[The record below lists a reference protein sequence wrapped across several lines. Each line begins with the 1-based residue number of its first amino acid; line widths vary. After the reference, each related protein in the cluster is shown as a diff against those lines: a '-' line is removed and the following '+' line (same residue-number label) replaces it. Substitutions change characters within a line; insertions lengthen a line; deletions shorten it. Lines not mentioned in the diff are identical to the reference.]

1 MTRHVTQEKAGTT
14 RLFLAVSIIV
24 LALTLVFITVFSYRY
39 GWQWIDSDS
48 ASEMILGK
56 LLAAENTFVSGN
68 WFYSTEIRLVYQTIF
83 TMPLFKLL
91 GRYDNWALIR
101 ALNILLNNLVL
112 ILSYFFMTKS
122 MKIRTKW
129 VLLSGIFLL
138 MPLSVTYWDIVS
150 FGGYY
155 IFFIAQFFFCLGFF
169 VRFAFRGGDSDSGQT
184 HNGEFSGTQKRSSW
198 VSLIVFLLLSFALGV
213 QTVRSLLII
222 YIPLLIACVYMW
234 HHGKRP
240 DALKR
245 LLFPGFCGFAANCA
259 GYSVNGLLHTWYSFK
274 SYGSMRMDSL
284 SDNFFPKLGEN
295 FAYLAG
301 FFGFSAGTPF
311 SSVRGLFCIAAIIG
325 TILLFRGVYKAFRR
339 AGAHNGAAGEI
350 SARQFIPVLFFVSA
364 VFNIFIFIITNQ
376 PVEDRYLI
384 PFMVLCFPVIAVFLE
399 YAGKSYGNPK
409 RAAIICGIT
418 LFIIGQGA
426 LNFQSMVTRDINT
439 VRKGYIQ
446 YLVDNKLDYGFAT
459 YWNANV
465 TTELSNGRIEMAGLE
480 SRIRSGANA
489 NQFRILPLLIPK
501 KYLDPL
507 YHRGEAFLLLSSDEW
522 DLVKGR
528 SSFSGRR
535 PDYKDDNFVL
545 FRYPS
550 AQIIHRDVLAAF

>member
-1 MTRHVTQEKAGTT
+1 
-14 RLFLAVSIIV
+14 
-24 LALTLVFITVFSYRY
+24 
-39 GWQWIDSDS
+39 
-48 ASEMILGK
+48 
-56 LLAAENTFVSGN
+56 
-68 WFYSTEIRLVYQTIF
+68 
-83 TMPLFKLL
+83 
-91 GRYDNWALIR
+91 
-101 ALNILLNNLVL
+101 
-112 ILSYFFMTKS
+112 
-122 MKIRTKW
+122 
-129 VLLSGIFLL
+129 
-138 MPLSVTYWDIVS
+138 
-150 FGGYY
+150 
-155 IFFIAQFFFCLGFF
+155 
-169 VRFAFRGGDSDSGQT
+169 
-184 HNGEFSGTQKRSSW
+184 
-198 VSLIVFLLLSFALGV
+198 
-213 QTVRSLLII
+213 
-222 YIPLLIACVYMW
+222 
-234 HHGKRP
+234 
-240 DALKR
+240 
-245 LLFPGFCGFAANCA
+245 
-259 GYSVNGLLHTWYSFK
+259 
-274 SYGSMRMDSL
+274 
-284 SDNFFPKLGEN
+284 
-295 FAYLAG
+295 
-301 FFGFSAGTPF
+301 
-311 SSVRGLFCIAAIIG
+311 
-325 TILLFRGVYKAFRR
+325 
-339 AGAHNGAAGEI
+339 
-350 SARQFIPVLFFVSA
+350 
-364 VFNIFIFIITNQ
+364 
-376 PVEDRYLI
+376 
-384 PFMVLCFPVIAVFLE
+384 MVLCFPVIAVFLE